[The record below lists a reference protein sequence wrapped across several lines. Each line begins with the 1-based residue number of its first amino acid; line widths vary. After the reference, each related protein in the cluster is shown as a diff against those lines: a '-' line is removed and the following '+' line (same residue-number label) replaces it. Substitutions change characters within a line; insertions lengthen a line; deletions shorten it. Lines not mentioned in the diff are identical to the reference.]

1 MIKIGFILPSS
12 HYLNDPFRGD
22 PFTHLQLLTVLE
34 EHFGG
39 KLELSLID
47 LRGIMREFSLYHI
60 DECDIYLHSVYTL
73 DINEQVALVKML
85 RRQYPKAVHIAGGPH
100 ASEFPS
106 ESLLIFDSL
115 VIGEGERSIV
125 RAIDDFGDNNLQKI
139 YRDFEVI
146 DINKYPYISRKFL
159 SKSATTRRR
168 MMTLRNKSGF
178 DKLISANAIFSRGCP
193 YSCHFCAL
201 STDREGTSR
210 IRFRDP
216 KLIEAEIEYL
226 KHDYGIQGIVLVD
239 EIVFPLKRLMA
250 IQELEAIGRTGIVW
264 RGQCRVDGITPE
276 IATLARQSGC
286 LSLGMGVESVWQPS
300 LDIINKRI
308 SVQKARDTISLL
320 KTNDIEA
327 KLYLIIGLPG
337 EPENIVDLT
346 WDFIEETQPDLVH
359 LSLFTVRPGTEVYRN
374 PSKFGIKNIT
384 SDWSNTM
391 HIHGLDENRP
401 ELTFEYNQNTPW
413 GRSLTN
419 DQIIDN
425 YFELSRRLKRSN
437 LSSSEINKNTFPFDD
452 INPLV

>member
-1 MIKIGFILPSS
+1 LIKIGFILPSS

-34 EHFGG
+34 EHFGD

-73 DINEQVALVKML
+73 DINEQIALVRML

-100 ASEFPS
+100 ASEFPN

-125 RAIDDFGDNNLQKI
+125 RAIDDFRDNNLQTI

-146 DINKYPYISRKFL
+146 DINKYPYVSRKFL

-178 DKLISANAIFSRGCP
+178 DRLISANTIFSRGCP

-201 STDREGTSR
+201 STDRDETPG

-239 EIVFPLKRLMA
+239 EIVFPLKRLTA

-276 IATLARQSGC
+276 IAILARQSGC
-286 LSLGMGVESVWQPS
+286 LSLGMGMESVWQPS

-308 SVQKARDTISLL
+308 NVQRARDTISLL
-320 KTNDIEA
+320 KANDIEA